1 MRTYVTGARH
11 EAGRFRRPLE
21 LTLAIALGSGCAPLA
36 SLRPAS
42 ALMAGRDNEVGLGAV
57 AVSPR
62 AFVDEPWLHSGQ
74 LWISRRVTSWL
85 DLSAISAF
93 DPEAATLGIG
103 ATALVIRADRF
114 AGGFQAGLGY
124 GWAEGGMPL
133 SVRLFEKT
141 WLYGTPR
148 VSNIGLHPA
157 LGIPVG
163 LSLHVADAA
172 FVRLEYQSS
181 WEQFVAYN
189 QRNHFAAALAVQW

>member
-1 MRTYVTGARH
+1 MRTYVTGARRD
-11 EAGRFRRPLE
+11 AGRFRRLLE
-21 LTLAIALGSGCAPLA
+21 LALAIAVSHGCAPLA

-42 ALMAGRDNEVGLGAV
+42 ALMAGRDNEIGLGAV
-57 AVSPR
+57 TVSPR
-62 AFVDEPWLHSGQ
+62 AFVDEPWLRSGQ
-74 LWISRRVTSWL
+74 LWVSHRATSWL

-114 AGGFQAGLGY
+114 AAGVQGGLGY
-124 GWAEGGMPL
+124 GWAEGGLPL
-133 SVRLFEKT
+133 SLRLFDKT

-148 VSNIGLHPA
+148 VTNIGIYPA
-157 LGIPVG
+157 MSLPVG

-181 WEQFVAYN
+181 WQQFVAYN